1 MYHSGEVMKNSEN
14 DSKKSVLPKG
24 GNYTEQQITET
35 VVENYMPY
43 IMSVIVSRA
52 IPAID
57 GFKPSHR
64 KILYTMYKM
73 KLLGGTRTKSANV
86 VGQTMK
92 LNPHGDQAI
101 YATLVRLAK
110 GNETLILPYV
120 DSKGN
125 FGKVTSRDMMYAAPR
140 YTEVRLES
148 VCEAIFRDIEKSNVD
163 FQDNYDSTMQEP
175 VLLPVVFPN
184 ILANPNM
191 GIAVGMASNIASFN
205 LGELCAATIA
215 LIKDPNADLLEHM
228 PAPDFSTAGELIYDR
243 TRMREIYETG
253 LGSIRLRG
261 KTEYDAKNNILLI
274 TEIPY
279 TTTVEQIIEKIV
291 ELIKLGKIKELN
303 DVRDETDLSGLKI
316 ALDLKRGVDV
326 EKLRAKL
333 FKMTSLTDS
342 FGCNFNVLIDGKPR
356 VLGVRAI
363 LNEWLRFRRDC
374 IVRAAAYDRKQL
386 ADKLH
391 LLRGLE
397 KVLLDIDRAIR
408 IVRET
413 ERDTEVIP
421 RLMEAFEID
430 RLQAENVAEI
440 KLRNLNKDYILSRTK
455 EISEI
460 GKRLEELDRLISDQ
474 KLVDRQIIS
483 ELGDISKKYGYA
495 RKTALVSE
503 EEHAELSEVVEE
515 IADFNL
521 KLFVT
526 EQGYVKKV
534 TLVSLRSSGEHKLKE
549 NDRIMLE
556 LDGGNRD
563 EAIFFTNYCNAYK
576 IRLHEVSEHR
586 VSELGEYLPNLLQ
599 MEKDEKVVHSVI
611 TNDFSGHMLF
621 VFRNGKVAKIPLSAY
636 ATKQNRRKLIKAYSD
651 ESQLVR
657 AFYIAED
664 VDITFIRQSA
674 KDVKALTINSSLV
687 PEKIT
692 KNSIGVQVFRLN
704 KGSLL
709 AGAFLAAS
717 HHLSNPEKYV
727 RDAIPS
733 SGEEIEAFEA
743 MTMNRWIES

>member
-1 MYHSGEVMKNSEN
+1 MKNS
-14 DSKKSVLPKG
+14 DK
-24 GNYTEQQITET
+24 YIEQQITET

-73 KLLGGTRTKSANV
+73 KLLGGARTKSANV

-101 YATLVRLAK
+101 YATLVRLAR

-148 VCEAIFRDIEKSNVD
+148 VCEAIFRDIDKGNVD

-205 LGELCAATIA
+205 LRELCSATIA
-215 LIKDPNADLLEHM
+215 LIKNPDIDLLEYM
-228 PAPDFSTAGELIYDR
+228 PAPDFSTAGEIVYDR
-243 TRMREIYETG
+243 ARMREIYETG

-261 KTEYDAKNNILLI
+261 KTEYDPKNNILLI

-279 TTTVEQIIEKIV
+279 TTTVEQIIEKVV
-291 ELIKLGKIKELN
+291 ELIKLGKIKEVN
-303 DVRDETDLSGLKI
+303 DIRDETDLSGLKI
-316 ALDLKRGVDV
+316 ALDLKRGADV

-342 FGCNFNVLIDGKPR
+342 FGCNFNILIDGRPR
-356 VLGVRAI
+356 VLGVRSI
-363 LNEWLRFRRDC
+363 LNEWLRFRREC
-374 IVRAAAYDRKQL
+374 IVRAAQYDRRQL
-386 ADKLH
+386 SDKLH
-391 LLRGLE
+391 LLHGLE
-397 KVLLDIDRAIR
+397 KVLLDIDKAIR

-413 ERDTEVIP
+413 ERDSEVVP

-430 RLQAENVAEI
+430 KVQAENVAEI
-440 KLRNLNKDYILSRTK
+440 KLRNLNKDYILSKTR
-455 EISEI
+455 EISDI

-483 ELGDISKKYGYA
+483 ELTDISKKYGYD

-503 EEHAELSEVVEE
+503 EEHAELSEAVEE

-526 EQGYVKKV
+526 EQGYLKKV
-534 TLVSLRSSGEHKLKE
+534 TLVSLRSSGDHKLKE
-549 NDRIMLE
+549 DDRIVQE
-556 LDGGNRD
+556 LDGGNKD

-576 IRLHEVSEHR
+576 IKLHEVGEHR

-599 MEKDEKVVHSVI
+599 MEKDERVLHTVLTS
-611 TNDFSGHMLF
+611 DFAGHMLF
-621 VFRNGKVAKIPLSAY
+621 VFRNGKAAKIPLSAY
-636 ATKQNRRKLIKAYSD
+636 ATKQNRRKLIKAYAD

-657 AFYIAED
+657 MFFIAED
-664 VDITFIRQSA
+664 EDITLIRHSA
-674 KDVKALTINSSLV
+674 KDVKALTVNSALI

-692 KNSIGVQVFRLN
+692 KNSIGVQVFRLAN
-704 KGSLL
+704 GSTL
-709 AGAFLAAS
+709 AGAFKAAA
-717 HHLSNPEKYV
+717 HQLKNGGRYIRET
-727 RDAIPS
+727 IPS
-733 SGEEIEAFEA
+733 SGDEIDALEA
-743 MTMNRWIES
+743 MTMNQWIES